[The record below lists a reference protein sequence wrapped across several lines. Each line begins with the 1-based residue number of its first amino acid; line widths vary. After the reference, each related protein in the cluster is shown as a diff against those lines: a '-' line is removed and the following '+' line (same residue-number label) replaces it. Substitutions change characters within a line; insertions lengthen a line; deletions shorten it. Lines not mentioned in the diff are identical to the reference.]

1 MSQSMSMN
9 QFKAIFGESIVA
21 CLAATICALLIDVP
35 VWAMFIGWIAFFTR
49 GITARDG
56 VINLACVLI
65 GLAIGIAAGAASAAL
80 APHLGAWSI
89 TPLVLVVTLVVLSL
103 QVLPL
108 INNVLASFLGLVG
121 YFASQLPPT
130 LDTFV
135 ELSTASTLGVV
146 AGLLASLVKKRWSG
160 QAVNRGRLDEQASA
174 PPAAIEG
181 CDHGTP
187 DRAAFPTDR

>member
-21 CLAATICALLIDVP
+21 CLAATTCALLVEAP
-35 VWAMFIGWIAFFTR
+35 AWAMFIGWIAFFTR
-49 GITARDG
+49 GITACDG
-56 VINLACVLI
+56 AINLACVLI
-65 GLAIGIAAGAASAAL
+65 GLAIGIAAGMAGVAL

-121 YFASQLPPT
+121 YFASQLPAT
-130 LDTFV
+130 FDTFV
-135 ELSTASTLGVV
+135 QLSTASTLGAI
-146 AGLLASLVKKRWSG
+146 AGLLASLVKKHYDKRNSSF
-160 QAVNRGRLDEQASA
+160 NNLDSQVVQS
-174 PPAAIEG
+174 
-181 CDHGTP
+181 D
-187 DRAAFPTDR
+187 